1 MKKFLNEFEVYL
13 GTVCS
18 IAMVAILFTNVVG
31 RYVMHSSIKWAEEVC
46 LMLFILSIYFGA
58 AGAVRTRQHLRLE
71 IVLGMLKP
79 KARMILE
86 IVDNVIFMAFCVVIL
101 AGIVPLVTQLYNNG
115 TKAAVTG
122 IPKYLVYIWL
132 PIMFVVMFIRL
143 IADSAQRVKD
153 YKDDPT
159 GEKKRAAEL
168 AAMQNM
174 MVEDDSDP
182 AGKETV

>member
-18 IAMVAILFTNVVG
+18 IAMVVILFANVVG
-31 RYVMHSSIKWAEEVC
+31 RYVVNKSIPWAEEVC

-71 IVLGMLKP
+71 IVLERLKP
-79 KARMILE
+79 KGRMVLE
-86 IVDNVIFMAFCVVIL
+86 IIDNIIFMAFCVVIL
-101 AGIVPLVTQLYNNG
+101 GGIMPLVMQLYNNG
-115 TKAAVTG
+115 TSAAVTG
-122 IPKYLVYIWL
+122 IPKYLIYMWL

-143 IADSAQRVKD
+143 IVDCIQRVKD

-168 AAMQNM
+168 AAMQGM
-174 MVEDDSDP
+174 LVDDT
-182 AGKETV
+182 AGKDGE